1 MLQTVIMENS
11 YQDSINLM
19 LLSNKLSDMQG
30 VNKVSIMM
38 GTPANKTIFKGTGLY
53 TPELE
58 KAGPNDICI
67 VIDSDSSEDA
77 SPNSQG
83 NNIVDAVMAEVKEF
97 LANLAT
103 KKSGTSIRVTRS
115 WTSSMKALPDA
126 NLALISIPG
135 VYAAE
140 EAKKALDRGLNPF
153 IFSDNVALEDEV
165 NLKKYASE
173 KGLIVM
179 GPDCG
184 TGILDGVPLAFANV
198 VRKGNIGIVA
208 ASGTGL
214 QEVSTIVHRSGY
226 GVSHAIGTGG
236 RDLSAEVGGI
246 TAIAGL
252 KALAADDET
261 KVIVLVSKPP
271 AKVVRDKVVEVL
283 RAIPKPVVA
292 IFMGE
297 KGGVPMQNIT
307 FASTLEQAG
316 LMAVKA
322 LETLSPACE
331 LPKVNL
337 EKVKASKGRHRIF
350 GLYAGGTLAAEA
362 AFILTEGFAGE
373 ESHNHIDGVYL
384 ELDGHRVIDFGDD
397 KYTQGRPHPMI
408 DSRYRV
414 ETLQELAENKD
425 VSIIIF
431 DLVLGYGGSMDMAGE
446 MAKGIEH
453 ARAIASKDG
462 REQIYIASMCG
473 TDEDPQG
480 YDDQKNKLLAAGVLI
495 EDTNAQAVNRALTL
509 FYQLTGDKQDITASE
524 KVLDLLKNGP
534 KVVNAGLSSFTD
546 AIKKHGGTVVQ
557 FNWAPVAGGDARLAE
572 ILSKLV

>member
-19 LLSNKLSDMQG
+19 LLSNKLSDMQS
-30 VNKVSIMM
+30 VSKVSVMM

-67 VIDSDSSEDA
+67 VINSDTDMLE
-77 SPNSQG
+77 P
-83 NNIVDAVMAEVKEF
+83 VMAEVKEF
-97 LANLAT
+97 LSNLAT
-103 KKSGTSIRVTRS
+103 RKSGAAIRVTRS
-115 WTSSMKALPDA
+115 WTSSIKALPDA

-135 VYAAE
+135 SYAAE
-140 EAKKALDRGLNPF
+140 EARKALDRGLNPF
-153 IFSDNVALEDEV
+153 IFSDNVAIEDEAA
-165 NLKKYASE
+165 LKRYAAE

-184 TGILDGVPLAFANV
+184 TGIINGVPLAFANV
-198 VRKGNIGIVA
+198 VRKGNIGIIA

-214 QEVSTIVHRSGY
+214 QEVSTVVHRMGG
-226 GVSHAIGTGG
+226 GVSQAIGTGG

-246 TAIAGL
+246 TAITGL
-252 KALAADDET
+252 KALAADDDT
-261 KVIVLVSKPP
+261 KVILFVSKPP
-271 AKVVRDKVVEVL
+271 AKEVRDRVVDIL
-283 RAIPKPVVA
+283 KAIPKPVVA

-316 LMAVKA
+316 MLAVKA
-322 LETLSPACE
+322 AEKEADVSVDLD
-331 LPKVNL
+331 
-337 EKVKASKGRHRIF
+337 KVKASGGNHRIF

-362 AFILTEGFAGE
+362 AFILTEGFGST
-373 ESHNHIDGVYL
+373 ESHEHIDGVYL

-397 KYTQGRPHPMI
+397 KYTQGRPHPMM

-414 ETLQELAENKD
+414 EALQEIAADKN
-425 VSIIIF
+425 VSIIVF
-431 DLVLGYGGSMDMAGE
+431 DLVLGYGGSMDMASE
-446 MAKGIEH
+446 LAKGIEH
-453 ARAIASKDG
+453 ARAVAAKDG
-462 REQIYIASMCG
+462 REQIYISSICG

-480 YDDQKNKLLAAGVLI
+480 YEDQKTKLLNAGVII
-495 EDTNAQAVNRALTL
+495 EDTNARAVNRALTL
-509 FYQLTGDKQDITASE
+509 FYQLTAKPQDLSPAE
-524 KVLDLLKNGP
+524 GVAALFRNGP
-534 KVVNAGLSSFTD
+534 KVINAGLAGF
-546 AIKKHGGTVVQ
+546 AEPIKAYGGAVVQ

>member
-67 VIDSDSSEDA
+67 VIDSESDMLE
-77 SPNSQG
+77 P
-83 NNIVDAVMAEVKEF
+83 VMAEVKDF

-103 KKSGTSIRVTRS
+103 KKSGDSVRVTRS
-115 WTSSMKALPDA
+115 WTSSLKVLPDA

-135 VYAAE
+135 VYAAK
-140 EAKKALDRGLNPF
+140 EAEKALDRGLNPF
-153 IFSDNVALEDEV
+153 IFSDNVTLEDEV
-165 NLKKYASE
+165 RLKKYASE

-214 QEVSTIVHRSGY
+214 QEVSTVIHRAGH

-246 TAIAGL
+246 TAISAL
-252 KALAADDET
+252 KALSADEGT

-271 AKVVRDKVVEVL
+271 AKEVRDKVVEVL
-283 RAIPKPVVA
+283 LAIPKPVVA
-292 IFMGE
+292 VFMGE
-297 KGGVPMQNIT
+297 KGGVPMQNVT

-316 LMAVKA
+316 FLAVA
-322 LETLSPACE
+322 AA
-331 LPKVNL
+331 
-337 EKVKASKGRHRIF
+337 EKEAEKEIDLDQVKASNGRNRIF

-362 AFILTEGFAGE
+362 SFILSEGFSGE
-373 ESHNHIDGVYL
+373 ESNEHVDGVYL
-384 ELDGHRVIDFGDD
+384 ELDGHTVIDFGDD

-414 ETLQELAENKD
+414 EKLQELAKNKD
-425 VSIIIF
+425 VSIIVF

-446 MAKGIEH
+446 LSEGIKS
-453 ARAIASKDG
+453 AKDG
-462 REQIYIASMCG
+462 RQQIYIASICG

-480 YDDQKNKLLAAGVLI
+480 YDDQKNKLLEAGVI
-495 EDTNAQAVNRALTL
+495 VEETNAQAVNRALTV
-509 FYQLTGDKQDITASE
+509 FYNLTAGKCDITASE

-546 AIKKHGGTVVQ
+546 AIKKHGSSVVQ
-557 FNWAPVAGGDARLAE
+557 FNWAPVAGGDARLAD